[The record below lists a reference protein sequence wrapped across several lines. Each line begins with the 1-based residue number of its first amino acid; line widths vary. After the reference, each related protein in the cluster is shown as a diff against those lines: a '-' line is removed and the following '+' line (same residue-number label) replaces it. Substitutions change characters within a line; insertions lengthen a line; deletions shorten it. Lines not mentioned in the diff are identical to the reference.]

1 MRKYN
6 CRNTLT
12 DRKLQNIDFLLP
24 SRMKEI
30 IQGVLKIKIRWPLQK
45 YNMMR
50 AFKFHRL
57 NVAKSLIFSPLVATQ
72 CHLAF
77 VTDVL
82 PLSGSRGRSG
92 TVDNGYLLAHCAS
105 ILFPG
110 QKHTISLEGCR
121 WVSQRVK
128 LFLNYSEKL

>member
-1 MRKYN
+1 MQKCNY
-6 CRNTLT
+6 RNNLT
-12 DRKLQNIDFLLP
+12 DWKLQNIDFALP

-30 IQGVLKIKIRWPLQK
+30 VQGVLKIKIMWPFQN

-57 NVAKSLIFSPLVATQ
+57 NVSESLIFSPLIASQ
-72 CHLAF
+72 CHLVF
-77 VTDVL
+77 VTEVL

-92 TVDNGYLLAHCAS
+92 TVDSGYLLVRCPS

-110 QKHTISLEGCR
+110 RKHTISLEGR
-121 WVSQRVK
+121 GWVSQRVK